1 MNNEQHDLVHELPEH
16 RESIHELKIKDA
28 HFSKLFNSYHDVEH
42 EVHHIENEGVN
53 TSDDYIE
60 SRKMARLR
68 LKDELYQMILKHEAA
83 STS

>member
-28 HFSKLFNSYHDVEH
+28 HFSKLFTSYHDVEH

-68 LKDELYQMILKHEAA
+68 LKDELYQMILKYEAA

>member
-1 MNNEQHDLVHELPEH
+1 MNNEQHDLVHELPDH
-16 RESIHELKIKDA
+16 RESIHELKMNNA
-28 HFSKLFNSYHDVEH
+28 HFSKLFESYHDVEH

-60 SRKMARLR
+60 SRKVDRLR

-83 STS
+83 SAS

>member
-1 MNNEQHDLVHELPEH
+1 MQNEQHDLVHEFPEH
-16 RESIHELKIKDA
+16 RASIHDLKMNNK
-28 HFSKLFNSYHDVEH
+28 HFAKLFENYHDVEH

-60 SRKMARLR
+60 SRKVARLR

-83 STS
+83 SKA